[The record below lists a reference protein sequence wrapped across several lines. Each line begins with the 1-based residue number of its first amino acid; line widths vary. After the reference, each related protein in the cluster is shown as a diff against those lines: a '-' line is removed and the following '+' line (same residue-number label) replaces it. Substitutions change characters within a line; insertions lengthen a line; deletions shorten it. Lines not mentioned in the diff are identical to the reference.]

1 LRNDSRIKALVQ
13 AAMQAI
19 PTTRGKDGTFLRPE
33 MMTLDALRLLVWE
46 DLPAPPEEE
55 VPKID
60 TQMVMFGK
68 PSDDQAGD
76 ETEEDVDEEAED
88 DESEEE

>member
-1 LRNDSRIKALVQ
+1 MVR
-13 AAMQAI
+13 
-19 PTTRGKDGTFLRPE
+19 
-33 MMTLDALRLLVWE
+33 
-46 DLPAPPEEE
+46 PEEE

-68 PSDDQAGD
+68 PSDDQAAD
-76 ETEEDVDEEAED
+76 ETDEDLAEDAED